1 MSRDYF
7 TLNKPRKLIDT
18 RTEFKICRRFKSPKN
33 LHILDILSMHDILT
47 DRATTRDGDASR
59 NVEREWRELEPS
71 AEQIS

>member
-7 TLNKPRKLIDT
+7 TLNKPRKLIETT
-18 RTEFKICRRFKSPKN
+18 REFKRFKLPKN
-33 LHILDILSMHDILT
+33 IHILDIHSMHDILT

-59 NVEREWRELEPS
+59 NVEREWRELEPN

>member
-1 MSRDYF
+1 
-7 TLNKPRKLIDT
+7 
-18 RTEFKICRRFKSPKN
+18 
-33 LHILDILSMHDILT
+33 MHDILT